1 METSSPAETEKW
13 LTENGTEDFE
23 RTEEDYHFKAN
34 GIVRLR
40 YVLLP
45 ETLSPHFTL
54 AGNFATSRLMSRAC

>member
-45 ETLSPHFTL
+45 ETLSPL
-54 AGNFATSRLMSRAC
+54 TSPSRATLPPAV

>member
-45 ETLSPHFTL
+45 ETLSL
-54 AGNFATSRLMSRAC
+54 LTSPSRATLPPAV